1 MLRWVAWL
9 ALAAALGGCAMDSG
23 RTPPPPVARQAP
35 PPHPAIERP
44 VVIQSAPTPAA
55 PAWRPVPVRAT
66 APERSA
72 RTIAV
77 QPGEGLAAVARREGV
92 PLAVL
97 AQANGLAD
105 TALLGAGQML
115 KLPAGRLHRVERGE
129 TLAAIARAYRVGL
142 AEAAAANRLA
152 PPYRLE
158 IGDQVFLPSP
168 PRPDVVARARANK
181 LDIDRLI
188 AGAPPRPA
196 ARRPAAN
203 VAQSAVAVPLGAP
216 KPAPAR
222 TASAASASNAT
233 PPGPSGAP
241 APAVAEAPAIRLE
254 WPLTGR
260 LLSGFGR
267 KASGQVN
274 DGINIAAVAGAPVR
288 AAADGEVLYAGSGV
302 AAFGGLILIR
312 HSDGWVTAYGH
323 NETLMVAKGDHV
335 SRGQTIARAGAT
347 GEVDS
352 PQLHFELRRGRTPVN
367 PLTALPPR
375 PTG

>member
-1 MLRWVAWL
+1 M
-9 ALAAALGGCAMDSG
+9 
-23 RTPPPPVARQAP
+23 
-35 PPHPAIERP
+35 
-44 VVIQSAPTPAA
+44 
-55 PAWRPVPVRAT
+55 RAT
-66 APERSA
+66 APEQPA
-72 RTIAV
+72 RTIV
-77 QPGEGLAAVARREGV
+77 VRPGEGLAAIARREGV

-105 TALLGAGQML
+105 NALLGGGQVL

-129 TLAAIARAYRVGL
+129 TLAAIARAYRVRL
-142 AEAAAANRLA
+142 ADAAAANRLR

-158 IGDQVFLPSP
+158 IGDLVFLPSP
-168 PRPDVVARARANK
+168 PKPDVVARARANK

-188 AGAPPRPA
+188 AGAQPRPA
-196 ARRPAAN
+196 ARGAAAN
-203 VAQSAVAVPLGAP
+203 GAQARATATPGLL

-222 TASAASASNAT
+222 TAAAATAASNA
-233 PPGPSGAP
+233 PPASSAAP
-241 APAVAEAPAIRLE
+241 VPAVAEAPAIRLD

-312 HSDGWVTAYGH
+312 HADGWVTAYGH
-323 NETLMVAKGDHV
+323 NETLMVAKGDRV
-335 SRGQTIARAGAT
+335 TRGQTIARAGAT